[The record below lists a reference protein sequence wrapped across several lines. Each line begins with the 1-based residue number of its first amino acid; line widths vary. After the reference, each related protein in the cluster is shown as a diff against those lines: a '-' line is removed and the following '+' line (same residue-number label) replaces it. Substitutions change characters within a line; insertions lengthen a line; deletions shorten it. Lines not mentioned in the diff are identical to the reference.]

1 VKRIPTQERARALCE
16 SASDQSD
23 ALWIADEMERI
34 ELLVPKTVRTD
45 SRSLLKYALAYVE
58 RYQGD
63 VLQLEHELDF
73 LYAALLQAWQ
83 LEEYAAAVFLVSG
96 LACLV
101 DRLDNFIKAKCML
114 HIGID
119 ASRRVNDR
127 QQLAYFLNRLGGLLY
142 SHGKYQQG
150 WRLWRQGM
158 LLTMASG
165 SAPGL
170 WEPLSSFAHITDIIG
185 SYTEAGWFVE
195 TLQRTHHSNE
205 SDSLA
210 VGLFVR
216 GFYARHSNNPQR
228 AYDDLTD
235 SLRLL
240 SSEPRA
246 TSTSRSRQL
255 FMLVV
260 QAELE
265 RVRGNYSRSQ
275 QYTETALSLANIFS
289 DRYTVA
295 TLLIDQGLFT
305 FRQGQLAD
313 THAAFLRLRDVARY
327 VKAPHPY
334 ECSRRLEQYLADAS
348 FDSRTDIPECQ
359 LVDAK
364 DRASAYVTVQEPLSE
379 REIEVL
385 VLVAEG
391 FSNREIAERLVIT
404 TATVKKHLEHIYT
417 RLDVHNRTSAIACAR
432 TLNLFP

>member
-1 VKRIPTQERARALCE
+1 MAG
-16 SASDQSD
+16 
-23 ALWIADEMERI
+23 EMERI
-34 ELLVPKTVRTD
+34 ELLVSETVRSD
-45 SRSLLKYALAYVE
+45 ARNLLTYALAYVE

-63 VLQLEHELDF
+63 VLQLEHEWDF
-73 LYAALLQAWQ
+73 LYAALLQAWR
-83 LEEYAAAVFLVSG
+83 LEEYAAVVFLVRG
-96 LACLV
+96 LACLA
-101 DRLDNFIKAKCML
+101 DRRDNFKEATCML

-142 SHGKYQQG
+142 AHGKYRQG
-150 WRLWRQGM
+150 WHLWRQGM
-158 LLTMASG
+158 QLATDSG

-170 WEPLSSFAHITDIIG
+170 WEPLSSFAHITDIVG
-185 SYTEAGWFVE
+185 SCTDAGWFVE
-195 TLQRTHHSNE
+195 TLQRTQHNNE
-205 SDSLA
+205 TDSLA

-216 GFYARHSNNPQR
+216 GFYARLADNPQR

-235 SLRLL
+235 SLHLL
-240 SSEPRA
+240 SSAPRA
-246 TSTSRSRQL
+246 TATLHSRQL

-275 QYTETALSLANIFS
+275 QYTETALALANIFS

-313 THAAFLRLRDVARY
+313 THAAFLRLRDMAHS
-327 VKAPHPY
+327 VKAPHPS

-348 FDSRTDIPECQ
+348 FDSRTAIPECN
-359 LVDAK
+359 LVNATK
-364 DRASAYVTVQEPLSE
+364 DCASAHVTVQEPLSE
-379 REIEVL
+379 RELEVL
-385 VLVAEG
+385 ALVAEG

-432 TLNLFP
+432 TLKLFT

>member
-1 VKRIPTQERARALCE
+1 MKHVPTQARVLAQ
-16 SASDQSD
+16 SASYQSD
-23 ALWIADEMERI
+23 SSWMEGEMERI
-34 ELLVPKTVRTD
+34 ELLVPETVRSD
-45 SRSLLKYALAYVE
+45 ARSLLTYALAYVE

-63 VLQLEHELDF
+63 VLQLEHEWDF
-73 LYAALLQAWQ
+73 LYAALLQAWR
-83 LEEYAAAVFLVSG
+83 LEEYAAVVFLVRG
-96 LACLV
+96 LACLA
-101 DRLDNFIKAKCML
+101 DRRDNFKEATCML

-119 ASRRVNDR
+119 ASRRVHDR

-142 SHGKYQQG
+142 AHGKYRQG
-150 WRLWRQGM
+150 WHLWRQGM
-158 LLTMASG
+158 QLATDSD

-185 SYTEAGWFVE
+185 SYTDAGWFVE
-195 TLQRTHHSNE
+195 TLQRTQHSNE
-205 SDSLA
+205 TDSLA

-216 GFYARHSNNPQR
+216 GFYARLADNPQR

-246 TSTSRSRQL
+246 TATLHSRQL

-275 QYTETALSLANIFS
+275 QYTETALALANIFS

-313 THAAFLRLRDVARY
+313 THATFLRLRDMARS
-327 VKAPHPY
+327 VKAPHPS

-348 FDSRTDIPECQ
+348 FASRTDIPERN
-359 LVDAK
+359 LVEVLDC
-364 DRASAYVTVQEPLSE
+364 ASAHVTLQEPLSE
-379 REIEVL
+379 RELEVL
-385 VLVAEG
+385 ALVAEG

-432 TLNLFP
+432 VLKLFT

>member
-1 VKRIPTQERARALCE
+1 MKHVPSQARVLSQ
-16 SASDQSD
+16 SATYQSD
-23 ALWIADEMERI
+23 SSWIAGEMERI
-34 ELLVPKTVRTD
+34 ELLMPETVRSD
-45 SRSLLKYALAYVE
+45 ARDLLAYALAYVE

-63 VLQLEHELDF
+63 VLQLEHEWDF
-73 LYAALLQAWQ
+73 LYAALLQGWR
-83 LEEYAAAVFLVSG
+83 LEEYAAVVFLVRG
-96 LACLV
+96 LACLA
-101 DRLDNFIKAKCML
+101 DRRDNFKEATCML

-127 QQLAYFLNRLGGLLY
+127 QQLAHFLNRLGGLLY
-142 SHGKYQQG
+142 AHGKYRQG
-150 WRLWRQGM
+150 WHLWRQGM
-158 LLTMASG
+158 QLATDSG

-170 WEPLSSFAHITDIIG
+170 WEPLSSFVHITDIIG
-185 SYTEAGWFVE
+185 CYTDAEWFVE

-216 GFYARHSNNPQR
+216 GFYARFANNPQR

-240 SSEPRA
+240 SSEPR
-246 TSTSRSRQL
+246 TTTTLHSRQL

-265 RVRGNYSRSQ
+265 RVRGDYSRSQ

-305 FRQGQLAD
+305 FQQGQLAD
-313 THAAFLRLRDVARY
+313 THAAFLRLRDVACY

-334 ECSRRLEQYLADAS
+334 ECSRRLEQYLADAM
-348 FDSRTDIPECQ
+348 
-359 LVDAK
+359 
-364 DRASAYVTVQEPLSE
+364 DRASAYVASQGPLSE

-385 VLVAEG
+385 ALVAEG

-432 TLNLFP
+432 TLKLFN

>member
-1 VKRIPTQERARALCE
+1 
-16 SASDQSD
+16 
-23 ALWIADEMERI
+23 
-34 ELLVPKTVRTD
+34 
-45 SRSLLKYALAYVE
+45 
-58 RYQGD
+58 
-63 VLQLEHELDF
+63 
-73 LYAALLQAWQ
+73 LQAWR
-83 LEEYAAAVFLVSG
+83 LEEYAAVVFLVRG
-96 LACLV
+96 LACLA
-101 DRLDNFIKAKCML
+101 DRRDNFKEATCML

-142 SHGKYQQG
+142 AHGKYRQG
-150 WRLWRQGM
+150 WHLWRQGM
-158 LLTMASG
+158 QLATDSG

-170 WEPLSSFAHITDIIG
+170 WEPLSSFAHITDIVG
-185 SYTEAGWFVE
+185 SCTDAGWFVE
-195 TLQRTHHSNE
+195 TLQRTQHNNE
-205 SDSLA
+205 TDSLA

-216 GFYARHSNNPQR
+216 GFYARLADNPQR

-235 SLRLL
+235 SLHLL
-240 SSEPRA
+240 SSAPRA
-246 TSTSRSRQL
+246 TATLHSRQL

-275 QYTETALSLANIFS
+275 QYTETALALANIFS

-313 THAAFLRLRDVARY
+313 THAAFLRLRDMAHS
-327 VKAPHPY
+327 VKAPHPS

-348 FDSRTDIPECQ
+348 FDSRTAIPEHQ
-359 LVDAK
+359 LVNAK
-364 DRASAYVTVQEPLSE
+364 DCASAHITLQEPLSE
-379 REIEVL
+379 RELEVL
-385 VLVAEG
+385 ALVAEG

-432 TLNLFP
+432 TLKLFT

>member
-1 VKRIPTQERARALCE
+1 
-16 SASDQSD
+16 
-23 ALWIADEMERI
+23 MERI
-34 ELLVPKTVRTD
+34 ELLVPETVRSD
-45 SRSLLKYALAYVE
+45 ARDLLTYALAYVE
-58 RYQGD
+58 RYEGD
-63 VLQLEHELDF
+63 VLQLEHEWDF
-73 LYAALLQAWQ
+73 LYAALLQAWR
-83 LEEYAAAVFLVSG
+83 LEEYAAVVFLVRG
-96 LACLV
+96 LACLA
-101 DRLDNFIKAKCML
+101 DRRDNFKEATCML

-127 QQLAYFLNRLGGLLY
+127 QQLACFLNRLGGLLY
-142 SHGKYQQG
+142 AHGKYRQG
-150 WRLWRQGM
+150 WHLWRQGM
-158 LLTMASG
+158 QLTTDAG

-185 SYTEAGWFVE
+185 SYSDAGWFVE
-195 TLQRTHHSNE
+195 TLQHPQHSNE

-216 GFYARHSNNPQR
+216 GFYARFANNPQR

-240 SSEPRA
+240 SSESRA
-246 TSTSRSRQL
+246 TATLHSRQL

-305 FRQGQLAD
+305 FQQGQFAD
-313 THAAFLRLRDVARY
+313 THAAFLRLRDVAYY

-334 ECSRRLEQYLADAS
+334 ECSRRLEQYLAD
-348 FDSRTDIPECQ
+348 TM
-359 LVDAK
+359 VH
-364 DRASAYVTVQEPLSE
+364 ASAHVTLQGPLSE

-385 VLVAEG
+385 ALVAEG

-432 TLNLFP
+432 TLKLFN

>member
-1 VKRIPTQERARALCE
+1 MH
-16 SASDQSD
+16 
-23 ALWIADEMERI
+23 AD
-34 ELLVPKTVRTD
+34 LLT
-45 SRSLLKYALAYVE
+45 YALAYVE

-63 VLQLEHELDF
+63 ILQLEHEWDF
-73 LYAALLQAWQ
+73 LYAALLQAWR
-83 LEEYAAAVFLVSG
+83 LEEYAAVVFLVRH
-96 LACLV
+96 LACLA
-101 DRLDNFIKAKCML
+101 DRRDNLEEATCML

-142 SHGKYQQG
+142 AHGKYRQG
-150 WRLWRQGM
+150 WHLWRQGM
-158 LLTMASG
+158 QLATDSG

-170 WEPLSSFAHITDIIG
+170 WEPLSSFAHITDIVG
-185 SYTEAGWFVE
+185 SYTDAGWFVE
-195 TLQRTHHSNE
+195 TLQHTHHSNA

-216 GFYARHSNNPQR
+216 GFYARLADNPQR

-240 SSEPRA
+240 SSKPRTA
-246 TSTSRSRQL
+246 VTLHSRQL

-313 THAAFLRLRDVARY
+313 THAAFLRLRDVACY
-327 VKAPHPY
+327 VKAPHPS

-348 FDSRTDIPECQ
+348 FDSRTDIPERT
-359 LVDAK
+359 LVDAL
-364 DRASAYVTVQEPLSE
+364 DRASVHVTLQEPLSE

-385 VLVAEG
+385 ALVADG
-391 FSNREIAERLVIT
+391 FSNREIADRLVIT
-404 TATVKKHLEHIYT
+404 VATVKKHLEHIYT
-417 RLDVHNRTSAIACAR
+417 RLDVHNRTSAIARAR
-432 TLNLFP
+432 TLKLFN